1 MKLVT
6 TEELAEI
13 LRLSKSSIAHSIHN
27 RPQSLPPIVRIPG
40 TRRVLFRDVDKW
52 LDALTVS
59 CLTTTHPAPQ
69 SQTVTKKSKSTIKRG
84 RGRPATPAIGE
95 QK

>member
-1 MKLVT
+1 MQLVT
-6 TEELAEI
+6 VEELAAL

-52 LDALTVS
+52 LDSLT
-59 CLTTTHPAPQ
+59 LNPEPTPTAKPQ
-69 SQTVTKKSKSTIKRG
+69 PKRAKISIKRG
-84 RGRPATPAIGE
+84 QGRRATPAIAGG
-95 QK
+95 QR